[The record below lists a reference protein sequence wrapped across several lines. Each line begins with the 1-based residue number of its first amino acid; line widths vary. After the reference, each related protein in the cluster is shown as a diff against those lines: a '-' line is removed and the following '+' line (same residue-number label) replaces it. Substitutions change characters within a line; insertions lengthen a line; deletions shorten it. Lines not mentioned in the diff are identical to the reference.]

1 MVIIFINKTLI
12 ITGFTLAELFNSK
25 FEHLIKDT
33 FKQRVRDFYGNAT
46 EEMNSPYFRVSI
58 KKMEMKYGFPKK

>member
-1 MVIIFINKTLI
+1 MKTLLNPYDIISELDRYGNYIFINKNSEI

-33 FKQRVRDFYGNAT
+33 QTKSTRFLWQCNGGN
-46 EEMNSPYFRVSI
+46 E
-58 KKMEMKYGFPKK
+58 